1 MRSNPT
7 GNGLGIGAKTF
18 LVVGANHKD
27 APDLLRDRLQG
38 SEADQLR
45 MMARCREIGLE
56 QAAVLATCD
65 RCEIWTAVEDAGAH
79 APKLAALIAEAAAL
93 PVAQVAPQ
101 LHHLSGAEA
110 LRYAFAVAASLES
123 QIVGEPQV
131 LAQVK
136 DAHRLAARA
145 GMLGTELD
153 AVFRSALQTGKKVR
167 SETEIAQESVSMAAC
182 VIALC
187 RQVFGNL
194 PGINALILGDGELG
208 EFVMQQLMEAGLSR
222 WTFVHRNAERAQAW
236 ASRHR
241 GSHAATLADLAKLLP
256 AADVTVS
263 ALDGAQTVISPDDV
277 KAAVRARRRQ
287 PMLFVDLAVP
297 GDVDPRVNNIDD
309 AFLYGLDDLERL
321 AMRGRH
327 GREEAAAKAWNII
340 DAAVAAFARDNEARS
355 AAPSLAAL
363 KAHFDAERE
372 RLLAEQPG
380 LDAAE
385 ATRRLINRLLHRPI
399 TVLKDSAP
407 DAKLEAAALA
417 LFGIGPGA
425 KGNED

>member
-1 MRSNPT
+1 
-7 GNGLGIGAKTF
+7 
-18 LVVGANHKD
+18 
-27 APDLLRDRLQG
+27 
-38 SEADQLR
+38 
-45 MMARCREIGLE
+45 
-56 QAAVLATCD
+56 
-65 RCEIWTAVEDAGAH
+65 
-79 APKLAALIAEAAAL
+79 
-93 PVAQVAPQ
+93 
-101 LHHLSGAEA
+101 
-110 LRYAFAVAASLES
+110 
-123 QIVGEPQV
+123 
-131 LAQVK
+131 VK

-153 AVFRSALQTGKKVR
+153 AVFRSALQAGKKVR

-194 PGINALILGDGELG
+194 PTINALILGDGELG

-222 WTFVHRNAERAQAW
+222 WTFVHRSPERARAW

-241 GSHAATLADLAKLLP
+241 GAHAATLADLDRLLP
-256 AADVTVS
+256 AADVTIS
-263 ALDGAQTVISPDDV
+263 ALDGAQTVISPAQV
-277 KAAVRARRRQ
+277 KTAVRARRRQ

-297 GDVDPRVNNIDD
+297 GDIDPRVNDVDD

-327 GREEAAAKAWNII
+327 GREEAATKAWNII
-340 DAAVAAFARDNEARS
+340 DTAVAAFERDSEART
-355 AAPSLAAL
+355 AATALSAL
-363 KAHFDAERE
+363 KAYFDAERE

-407 DAKLEAAALA
+407 DPKLEAAALA
-417 LFGIGPGA
+417 LFGIGPDA
-425 KGNED
+425 KGD

>member
-1 MRSNPT
+1 
-7 GNGLGIGAKTF
+7 
-18 LVVGANHKD
+18 VVGADHKA

-38 SEADQLR
+38 TEADQLR
-45 MMARCREIGLE
+45 LITRCREIGLE

-65 RCEIWTAVEDAGAH
+65 RCEVWTAVEDPGAV
-79 APKLAALIAEAAAL
+79 APRIAELIAEAAAL
-93 PVAQVAPQ
+93 PTAQVGPQ
-101 LHHLSGAEA
+101 LNRLSGPTA
-110 LRYAFAVAASLES
+110 LRYVFAVAASLES

-153 AVFRSALQTGKKVR
+153 AVFRMALQTGKKVR

-194 PGINALILGDGELG
+194 PDISALMLGDGELG
-208 EFVMQQLMEAGLSR
+208 EFVMEHLVEAGLSR
-222 WTFVHRNAERAQAW
+222 WTVAHRSLERAQSWVAQ
-236 ASRHR
+236 HR
-241 GSHAATLADLAKLLP
+241 GAHAASLGDLERLLP
-256 AADVTVS
+256 AADLVIG
-263 ALDGAQTVISPDDV
+263 ALDGASIAVTRDQV
-277 KAAVRARRRQ
+277 KQALKKRRRA
-287 PMLFVDLAVP
+287 PMLFIDLAVP
-297 GDVDPRVNNIDD
+297 GDIDPKVNDVDD

-327 GREEAAAKAWNII
+327 EREEAAKAAWSIV
-340 DAAVAAFARDNEARS
+340 DSAVAAFGRDSDARS
-355 AAPSLAAL
+355 AAPALAAL
-363 KAHFDAERE
+363 KAHFETERE

-399 TVLKDSAP
+399 IALKDAAP
-407 DAKLEAAALA
+407 ESHLEEAAMA
-417 LFGIGPGA
+417 LFGIGRT
-425 KGNED
+425 KEDED

>member
-1 MRSNPT
+1 
-7 GNGLGIGAKTF
+7 
-18 LVVGANHKD
+18 VVGANHKN

-38 SEADQLR
+38 TEADQLR
-45 MMARCREIGLE
+45 LMARCREVGLE

-65 RCEIWTAVEDAGAH
+65 RCEIWTAVEDAGTN
-79 APKLAALIAEAAAL
+79 APRLAALIAEAAAL

-101 LHHLSGAEA
+101 LHHLSSVEA

-123 QIVGEPQV
+123 QVVGEPQV

-136 DAHRLAARA
+136 EAHRLAARA

-194 PGINALILGDGELG
+194 PGINALIIGDGELG
-208 EFVMQQLMEAGLSR
+208 EFVMQQLAEAGLSR
-222 WTFVHRNAERAQAW
+222 WTFVHRNPERAQAW

-241 GSHAATLADLAKLLP
+241 GSHAATLADLDRLLP
-256 AADVTVS
+256 AADVTIS
-263 ALDGAQTVISPDDV
+263 ALDAAQTAIRPDQV
-277 KAAVRARRRQ
+277 KAALRARRRQ

-297 GDVDPRVNNIDD
+297 GDIDPRVNDVDD

-327 GREEAAAKAWNII
+327 GREEAATKAWNII
-340 DAAVAAFARDNEARS
+340 DAAVAAFRRESEART
-355 AAPSLAAL
+355 AATARSAL
-363 KAHFDAERE
+363 KAHVDAERE

-399 TVLKDSAP
+399 TVLKDAAP
-407 DAKLEAAALA
+407 DPKLEAAALA
-417 LFGIGPGA
+417 LFGIGPDA
-425 KGNED
+425 KGED

>member
-1 MRSNPT
+1 
-7 GNGLGIGAKTF
+7 
-18 LVVGANHKD
+18 VVGANHKN

-38 SEADQLR
+38 TEADQLR
-45 MMARCREIGLE
+45 LMARCREVGLE

-65 RCEIWTAVEDAGAH
+65 RCEIWTAVEDAGTY
-79 APKLAALIAEAAAL
+79 APRLAALIAEAAAL

-101 LHHLSGAEA
+101 LHHLSSVEA

-123 QIVGEPQV
+123 QVVGEPQV

-136 DAHRLAARA
+136 EAHRLAARA

-194 PGINALILGDGELG
+194 PGINALIIGDGELG
-208 EFVMQQLMEAGLSR
+208 EFVMQQLAEAGLSR
-222 WTFVHRNAERAQAW
+222 WTFVHRNPERAQAW

-241 GSHAATLADLAKLLP
+241 GSHAATLADLDRLLP
-256 AADVTVS
+256 AADVTIS
-263 ALDGAQTVISPDDV
+263 ALDAAQTAIRPDQV
-277 KAAVRARRRQ
+277 KAALRARRRQ

-297 GDVDPRVNNIDD
+297 GDIDPRVNDVDD

-327 GREEAAAKAWNII
+327 GREEAATKAWNII
-340 DAAVAAFARDNEARS
+340 DAAVAAFRRESEART
-355 AAPSLAAL
+355 AATALSAL

-399 TVLKDSAP
+399 TVLKDAAP
-407 DAKLEAAALA
+407 DPKLEAAALA
-417 LFGIGPGA
+417 LFGIGPDA
-425 KGNED
+425 KGED